1 MTSADGEFFTI
12 PIKREDASSV
22 TRFLGQ
28 VSCFRVGDVFL
39 GGFLDGRNLDTD
51 DVWLLKTP

>member
-28 VSCFRVGDVFL
+28 VSCFRVG
-39 GGFLDGRNLDTD
+39 GFLDGRNLDTD
-51 DVWLLKTP
+51 DADYRPRTI